1 MKYRLSGYRMAL
13 AVLLF
18 IMILGMCF
26 LPMLKGSSLG
36 SGNISYVRSIRSIWR
51 SAAFSQTAGSAAGV
65 VIWMA
70 FSIALVAAALV
81 LVLIRDTHRLLYGTV
96 SLIGSLSVVLFLLL
110 ILASDSS
117 TFENWG
123 EIAPILTGRSFGIGL
138 YLVFFAGLGAVG
150 LSSRAIS
157 GKQAFDSN
165 GKTAPVRY
173 EPEPQTVVFSEGRN
187 EQGGAIVCLSGHTK
201 GSAFRIPYGGQLSV
215 GRDPEES
222 DIVIETADSDI
233 SRRHCIVRY
242 DAKRKCYLVRDV
254 SKNGT
259 SISTREEGERLALP
273 KETEVEVQPG
283 AVLHIG
289 KGNYSYRLE

>member
-36 SGNISYVRSIRSIWR
+36 SGNISYIRSIGSIWR
-51 SAAFSQTAGSAAGV
+51 AAAFSQTGGSPAGV
-65 VIWMA
+65 VIWMVL
-70 FSIALVAAALV
+70 SIILVTAALALV
-81 LVLIRDTHRLLYGTV
+81 LIKNTDRLLYGTV
-96 SLIGSLSVVLFLLL
+96 ALIGSLSVVLFLLL

-123 EIAPILTGRSFGIGL
+123 EIASILTGRSFGAGL
-138 YLVFFAGLGAVG
+138 YVVFFAGLGAVG
-150 LSSRAIS
+150 LSSRALS
-157 GKQAFDSN
+157 GKPVSDSK
-165 GKTAPVRY
+165 GRTAAVRY
-173 EPEPQTVVFSEGRN
+173 EPEPQTVIFSEGRN
-187 EQGGAIVCLSGHTK
+187 DQGGTIVCLSGHAK
-201 GSAFRIPYGGQLSV
+201 GSSFRIPDGGQLSV

-222 DIVIETADSDI
+222 DIVLETADSDV

-242 DAKRKCYLVRDV
+242 DTKRKCYLVRDV

-259 SISTREEGERLALP
+259 SISTREDGERLALP
-273 KETEVEVQPG
+273 KGTEVEVQPG